1 MNQARL
7 EERMS
12 SSDETASGPG
22 VGWLLVTWGRLVIGL
37 ALAAEGGVLYAHA
50 RTEAGGPSW
59 WVGGVAIVVGA
70 VLSLSGLYSIYVRTR
85 QQEAIVPDSIPA
97 RAEPFVPML
106 GALLVYK
113 YQALTEE
120 QLERALEQQR
130 KEGKDRRR
138 LGEILL
144 DMGLVSSAEL
154 RKALEYQRSQARKSE
169 PAASEGEV
177 PVQ

>member
-7 EERMS
+7 EEQMS
-12 SSDETASGPG
+12 GSDKATSGPG
-22 VGWLLVTWGRLVIGL
+22 VGWLLVTWGRLVVGL

-50 RTEAGGPSW
+50 RTQAGGPSW
-59 WVGGVAIVVGA
+59 WVGGAAIVVGA
-70 VLSLSGLYSIYVRTR
+70 VLSLSGLYSLYVRTR
-85 QQEAIVPDSIPA
+85 QQEVIVPDSIPA
-97 RAEPFVPML
+97 RVEPSVPML

-130 KEGKDRRR
+130 KEGKNRRR

-154 RKALEYQRSQARKSE
+154 RAALEYQRSQARKSE
-169 PAASEGEV
+169 AAVSEGQ
-177 PVQ
+177 PQGQ

>member
-1 MNQARL
+1 M
-7 EERMS
+7 
-12 SSDETASGPG
+12 
-22 VGWLLVTWGRLVIGL
+22 
-37 ALAAEGGVLYAHA
+37 
-50 RTEAGGPSW
+50 
-59 WVGGVAIVVGA
+59 
-70 VLSLSGLYSIYVRTR
+70 SLSGLYSLYVRTR

-120 QLERALEQQR
+120 QLEHALEQQR
-130 KEGKDRRR
+130 KEGKNRRR

-177 PVQ
+177 PAQ